1 MTLILI
7 SALAVA
13 RLSIMLVYEDG
24 PFGVFYWLRGVHWL
38 SGLLSCTS
46 CVSMWVSLT
55 LIVLFVILPDPLF
68 VALALVPAVSMA
80 AMTVTSAYKNVSRYE

>member
-24 PFGVFYWLRGVHWL
+24 PFNVFYWLRGVGWL

-46 CVSMWVSLT
+46 CVSMWVSLS
-55 LIVLFVILPDPLF
+55 LVALF
-68 VALALVPAVSMA
+68 VALPDARFVALVMVPAISMA
-80 AMTVTSAYKNVSRYE
+80 AMIVTSTYKNISRHE